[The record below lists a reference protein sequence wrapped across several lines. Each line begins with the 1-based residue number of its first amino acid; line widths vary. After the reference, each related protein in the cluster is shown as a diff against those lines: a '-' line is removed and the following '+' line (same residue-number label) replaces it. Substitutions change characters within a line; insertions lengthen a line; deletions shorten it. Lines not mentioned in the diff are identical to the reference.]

1 MAKISLSF
9 FTIKIFRL
17 NEKKEPVY
25 LKINNKN
32 SHTDV
37 NLLECIYGFLKSKS
51 RSYDDDKVNEKIYKP
66 THIETNMYFIYE
78 DYFLS
83 SISSILLSG
92 DYGYEEL
99 IVDPTK
105 NTTVYKKK
113 KGEAGV
119 LPFGFSVYCTDEIGT
134 ALLVIQSFGAKG
146 MSKKNKEYFNRCDK
160 NN

>member
-66 THIETNMYFIYE
+66 THIETKKLRYH
-78 DYFLS
+78 LVLA
-83 SISSILLSG
+83 ILLLAVC
-92 DYGYEEL
+92 L
-99 IVDPTK
+99 IKCFTF
-105 NTTVYKKK
+105 
-113 KGEAGV
+113 
-119 LPFGFSVYCTDEIGT
+119 LFRI
-134 ALLVIQSFGAKG
+134 
-146 MSKKNKEYFNRCDK
+146 
-160 NN
+160 